1 MHEQKLTIAVASIA
15 ASPVGLVMFV
25 FADAIFV
32 SMSKSHRLNDAVD
45 QQERSRHLRPH
56 LLSESIH
63 NRLVQPRD
71 VDPGAVERGRGV
83 LDGFVTAVRRSENT
97 RS

>member
-1 MHEQKLTIAVASIA
+1 
-15 ASPVGLVMFV
+15 
-25 FADAIFV
+25 
-32 SMSKSHRLNDAVD
+32 
-45 QQERSRHLRPH
+45 
-56 LLSESIH
+56 
-63 NRLVQPRD
+63 VQPRD